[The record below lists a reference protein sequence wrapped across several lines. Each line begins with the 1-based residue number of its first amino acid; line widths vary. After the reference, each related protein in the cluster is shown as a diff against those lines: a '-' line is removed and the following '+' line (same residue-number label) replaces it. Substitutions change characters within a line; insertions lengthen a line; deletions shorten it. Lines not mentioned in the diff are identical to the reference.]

1 MNIHEY
7 QSKQILKEFG
17 VKVPN
22 GSAAFSPEEAARF
35 AKDLS
40 TDVVVVK
47 AQIHA
52 GGRGKAGGVKLAHN
66 IDEVKSYASALPVL
80 SPSVYFFCPASVR
93 HSVAVTVISP
103 VLAGVKLLPLTVPSS
118 PATLYAML

>member
-17 VKVPN
+17 VKVPA
-22 GSAAFSPEEAARF
+22 GHPAFSPEEAARF

-52 GGRGKAGGVKLAHN
+52 GGRGKAGGVKLAPGRLTPQN
-66 IDEVKSYASALPVL
+66 SASRIAAI
-80 SPSVYFFCPASVR
+80 FFR
-93 HSVAVTVISP
+93 QTEISCI
-103 VLAGVKLLPLTVPSS
+103 A
-118 PATLYAML
+118 